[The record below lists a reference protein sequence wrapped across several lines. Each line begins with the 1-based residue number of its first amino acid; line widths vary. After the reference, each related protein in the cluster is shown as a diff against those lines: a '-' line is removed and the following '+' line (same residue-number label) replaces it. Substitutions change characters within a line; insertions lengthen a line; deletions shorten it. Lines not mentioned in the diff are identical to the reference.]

1 MGSFVNRRKEVG
13 EPAENDDTSV
23 QQVIPKHIL
32 MQRDVPAYGIRAANK
47 VLQ

>member
-1 MGSFVNRRKEVG
+1 MKRFLDDDQDRPIYG
-13 EPAENDDTSV
+13 E
-23 QQVIPKHIL
+23 QVIPKHIL